1 MRVIEIITIG
11 LPFCVFKFILGML
24 LVTRPGFHMLG
35 GALAILAVV
44 DGLINLANLG
54 SLLARGKR
62 AAAPCLTA
70 AVAGYWPGKV
80 SQSAREDIG
89 ISLDVLLAMSIVAYV
104 IGSGAITQLE
114 PQRALVWNVCVILN
128 VMGAGLSRLSRSI
141 SRAAA
146 GDRRAR
152 S

>member
-1 MRVIEIITIG
+1 MPAIEVITIG
-11 LPFCVFKFILGML
+11 LPFCIFKYILGMWL
-24 LVTRPGFHMLG
+24 LTHPGLHLIG
-35 GALAILAVV
+35 GALVVLAVI
-44 DGLINLANLG
+44 DGLINLANLC

-70 AVAGYWPGKV
+70 VIAGRWPGKA

-89 ISLDVLLAMSIVAYV
+89 ISIDVLLAMSIVAYV
-104 IGSGAITQLE
+104 IGSGIITHLE
-114 PQRALVWNVCVILN
+114 PRRALVWNVCVILN

-146 GDRRAR
+146 GDRRAA
-152 S
+152 